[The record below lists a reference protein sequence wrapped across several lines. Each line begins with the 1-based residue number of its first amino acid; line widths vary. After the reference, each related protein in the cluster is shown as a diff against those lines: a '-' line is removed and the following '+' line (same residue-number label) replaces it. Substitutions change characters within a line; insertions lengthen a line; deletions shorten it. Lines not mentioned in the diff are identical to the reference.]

1 MKKIIIFLITIII
14 TFGFN
19 KSRAQYLW
27 GMAASQNSNNIGSNI
42 FKINEDGTNFQAVHV
57 FDSATGYIAIGTL
70 LFANNKFYGL
80 TCYGGSHDDGVI
92 FSYDSTT
99 YTYTDLYDFTG
110 IDGKN
115 PNGSLIKVN
124 NGLLY
129 GMTNQGGTTN
139 DGVIFSYNIIT
150 NTLTDLYNFDGT
162 HGKRP
167 DGNLFLASNGCFYGM
182 TYSGGLYNAGVAFKY
197 DTSSHAYTDIH
208 DFHNPSD
215 GHQPYG
221 SLMQASNGLIYGM
234 TSLGGGGTSTGIL
247 FSINPIIN
255 DTFILVHNFIIS
267 TGDQP
272 HGSLIQASNGLLY
285 GMTYVGGINNEGVI
299 FSFNTSNNVYADL
312 AAFNNTIN
320 GSGPQGD
327 LLEGRNGKLYGLVT
341 FGGSGGSEGTIIS
354 FDTNTNIVTNMH
366 TFTGSDGSEPWGNL
380 IEPPSCIIPVL
391 LTNNNQN
398 LCVGSSIT
406 LTVSGASSYSWQTNN
421 STDSAIT
428 VSPIST
434 TTYIVTGSNGGCSKT
449 DSITVTVLPSPTPVI
464 TPNGP
469 TTFCQG
475 GSVLLTTGSFATYL
489 WNNGITTQSI
499 NATAS
504 GNYSITVTNSG
515 GCTGIASETVSVTA
529 NPVPVIAP
537 TSPINLCE
545 GENVTLHASNG
556 ILYNWSNGATTQY
569 LDVSTSGTYS
579 VTVTYG
585 VNCSNTSA
593 PTDVIVHPL
602 PLATIAA
609 LPENLEFCIGDSIL
623 LTANSS
629 TSPITYLWNQG
640 STTQSIEATQSG
652 DFTVIVTDT
661 IGCHSSSSINLTSYL
676 YPVANFT
683 YSIFLNTTTFTN
695 TSTNGTAY
703 QWYFGDGNVSTLM
716 NPTHTYSHDSTYTIT
731 LIVTNPCGADTVR
744 YTITL
749 TGINEINVSNSF
761 YIFPNPANNQVKISF
776 SSDREESYNVRLIDV
791 TGRTIITDNQIAVS
805 GDDHYLMDVS
815 TIARGVYIVS
825 LQKRDAV
832 LKSKLVI
839 Q

>member
-1 MKKIIIFLITIII
+1 MKRIITLLIAIII
-14 TFGFN
+14 TSVFN
-19 KSRAQYLW
+19 DSKAQFLW
-27 GMAASQNSNNIGSNI
+27 GMTIGGYSPYNAGNII
-42 FKINEDGTNFQAVHV
+42 KINEDGSNFQVVHT
-57 FDSATGYIAIGTL
+57 FDSTYGYGPLGSL
-70 LFANNKFYGL
+70 LFVNNKFYG
-80 TCYGGSHDDGVI
+80 TTNDGGLHNDGVI

-99 YTYTDLYDFTG
+99 SVFTDLYNFAG
-110 IDGKN
+110 LDGKH
-115 PNGSLIKVN
+115 PCKSLIKSGNGLLYGMTSQGGTSGYGVIFSLDINTNLLTDLYSFDVSHGSYPYDKLLIESNGKFYGMANSGGLYNSGVVFKYDTTTHVYTDILDFHNQINGAGPFGSFLLAN

-129 GMTNQGGTTN
+129 GMTC
-139 DGVIFSYNIIT
+139 
-150 NTLTDLYNFDGT
+150 
-162 HGKRP
+162 
-167 DGNLFLASNGCFYGM
+167 A
-182 TYSGGLYNAGVAFKY
+182 
-197 DTSSHAYTDIH
+197 
-208 DFHNPSD
+208 
-215 GHQPYG
+215 
-221 SLMQASNGLIYGM
+221 
-234 TSLGGGGTSTGIL
+234 GGGGGGGVL
-247 FSINPIIN
+247 FSIDPSTN
-255 DTFILVHNFIIS
+255 DTFIIVHNFIIS
-267 TGDQP
+267 TGYQP

-285 GMTYVGGINNEGVI
+285 GMTYSGGLINKGVI
-299 FSFNTSNNVYADL
+299 FSFNTSNNTYTDL
-312 AAFNNTIN
+312 ASFDVATGELPN
-320 GSGPQGD
+320 GD
-327 LLEGRNGKLYGLVT
+327 LYEGRNGKLYGMT
-341 FGGSGGSEGTIIS
+341 TNTIFS
-354 FDTNTNIVTNMH
+354 FDTITNMITNLH
-366 TFTGSDGSEPWGNL
+366 TLTLPDGVSAAGNL

-391 LTNNNQN
+391 STNNNQN

-652 DFTVIVTDT
+652 NFTVTVTDT

-683 YSIFLNTTTFTN
+683 YSMFLNTTTFTN
-695 TSTNGTAY
+695 TSSNGTAY